1 MKQLRDWGFSVKDLS
16 KEELDVLISKLQQLK
31 NEGGGS
37 REEKTPIKRRLALAS
52 VAVGALGLATGAK
65 ATPDP
70 VSAGALTKISGQIA
84 IFIKH
89 TKEYVDTWNKY
100 VKSFNDF
107 MNTAEQTKN
116 AVEAIIDPDRNPVV
130 QQIKQIQAYVKD
142 FVRGDSRDI
151 WSVRLTQFN
160 LESQALVR
168 YLKTVSRSLRTIEDN
183 AYKLFKEKES
193 RSNISKKEF
202 LKGADGLLKTRKAVK
217 ERIEITALEARAL
230 NLQQKSKEMWEKIQ
244 KENPKDGDRIYGQLV
259 KPLEVELLALQAQ
272 IAAKSMNWNIEYYFQ
287 TTQESYIPE
296 PEEFPTPR
304 ELAHKMASGA
314 YHKNG

>member
-1 MKQLRDWGFSVKDLS
+1 MKDLS
-16 KEELDVLISKLQQLK
+16 KEQLELLIEKLQELK
-31 NEGGGS
+31 EDNGGS
-37 REEKTPIKRRLALAS
+37 REKNGAIKRRLAFAS
-52 VAVGALGLATGAK
+52 VAMGALGLATSAK

-89 TKEYVDTWNKY
+89 TKDYVDIWNGY

-107 MNTAEQTKN
+107 MNTAQQTKN

-130 QQIKQIQAYVKD
+130 QQIRQIQAYVKD

-168 YLKTVSRSLRTIEDN
+168 YLKTVSRSLKTIEDN
-183 AYKLFKEKES
+183 AYKTFKKKQGN
-193 RSNISKKEF
+193 SNTSKKEF

-244 KENPKDGDRIYGQLV
+244 QEESKSGEAAKIYGQLV